1 VEHPARE
8 GSGGIAARRRDSP
21 LPGERF
27 HGKPLVYLDSAA
39 TTQKPR
45 AVIDRLSRFYQEGQR
60 QPPAWRLR
68 AQLCGDQLTVHVR
81 IAGGLKSDATFL
93 GSGCAISKASASLMT
108 ECVKGLDVAAF
119 RALAARFNQLVTA
132 PAGSPVDDVAELTVF
147 SGVRR
152 FPVRARCA
160 LLAWQ
165 TLAAAI
171 DSREGV
177 VSTE

>member
-1 VEHPARE
+1 VTADVQELYQKIILDHNRNPRNFRMLE
-8 GSGGIAARRRDSP
+8 GGR
-21 LPGERF
+21 
-27 HGKPLVYLDSAA
+27 SA
-39 TTQKPR
+39 
-45 AVIDRLSRFYQEGQR
+45 EGHN
-60 QPPAWRLR
+60 P
-68 AQLCGDQLTVHVR
+68 LCGDQLTVHVL
-81 IAGGLKSDATFL
+81 IEDGLVADASFL

-108 ECVKGLDVAAF
+108 EGVKGLDVAAF
-119 RALAARFNQLVTA
+119 RALATCFDRLVTA
-132 PAGSPVDDVAELTVF
+132 PAGSPIDDLGALSVF
-147 SGVRR
+147 AGVRR